1 MGKEWMKEIIL
12 LELEDWISFMKGWV
26 KENTGYMEK
35 YEKNVEIFLFLF
47 KLFQIIS
54 VWNKWD

>member
-1 MGKEWMKEIIL
+1 MKEIIL